1 VSTASTSSR
10 HSTIVRKYQGNDTRG
25 LTGTRQHG
33 LAALRLPKARPT
45 PAKAKSPPKPQ
56 PVNRRKRIAAAGM
69 EIVTMHDP
77 AWARSFL
84 MRGSEVV
91 LCSGPFR
98 ANKDARKA
106 LHRLIDATLPPRAR
120 EG

>member
-1 VSTASTSSR
+1 
-10 HSTIVRKYQGNDTRG
+10 
-25 LTGTRQHG
+25 
-33 LAALRLPKARPT
+33 
-45 PAKAKSPPKPQ
+45 
-56 PVNRRKRIAAAGM
+56 M